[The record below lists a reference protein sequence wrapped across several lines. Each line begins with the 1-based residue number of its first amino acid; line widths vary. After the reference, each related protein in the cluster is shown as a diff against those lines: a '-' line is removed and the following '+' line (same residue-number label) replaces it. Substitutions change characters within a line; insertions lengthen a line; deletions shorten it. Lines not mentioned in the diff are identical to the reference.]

1 MPSGI
6 RKVSKF
12 LEKPISEED
21 VAKMANHLHIDN
33 FRNNTSTNLDAENL
47 FGMRVEGEPGFIR
60 KGTILNLSSKHTSS
74 QAEISV
80 KGKNGSWKEEMFTPE
95 LIERADKWIEENMAK
110 IPGFSFPDN

>member
-1 MPSGI
+1 MPSCI

-33 FRNNTSTNLDAENL
+33 FRKNTSTNLDAENL

-60 KGTILNLSSKHTSS
+60 KGIILNNQVSIPAHRL
-74 QAEISV
+74 ISLLKV
-80 KGKNGSWKEEMFTPE
+80 KMGAGRKRCLLLN
-95 LIERADKWIEENMAK
+95 
-110 IPGFSFPDN
+110 